1 MYRGWRRKKSDSL
14 DHNEKLFRVN
24 RLFFN
29 MTAYTSR
36 VCSDKF
42 GHPFLVEEC
51 GRERRDELVAMYNA
65 FSPKAIA
72 QGLPPRDDAQRLA
85 WIEQLL
91 DCGRNFLVSQDGIVV
106 GHAALFP
113 DFQRL
118 DAEYVIFIDHTH
130 RNRGLGSELT
140 ALAVETA
147 RLLGIETIWLT
158 VEATNLRAIRVYKK
172 VGFKFC
178 DEYGSERTMILGFL

>member
-1 MYRGWRRKKSDSL
+1 
-14 DHNEKLFRVN
+14 
-24 RLFFN
+24 
-29 MTAYTSR
+29 MTAYKSR
-36 VCSDKF
+36 NCTDKF
-42 GHPFLVEEC
+42 GHPIVVEEC
-51 GRERRDELVAMYNA
+51 GRERHDELIEMYNA

-91 DCGRNFLVSQDGIVV
+91 DCGRNFLVSQDGTVV

-113 DFQRL
+113 DFDRL
-118 DAEYVIFIDHTH
+118 DAEYVIFIDQRY
-130 RNRGLGSELT
+130 RNRGMGSELT
-140 ALAVETA
+140 SLAVETA
-147 RLLGIETIWLT
+147 RDLGIQNIWLT